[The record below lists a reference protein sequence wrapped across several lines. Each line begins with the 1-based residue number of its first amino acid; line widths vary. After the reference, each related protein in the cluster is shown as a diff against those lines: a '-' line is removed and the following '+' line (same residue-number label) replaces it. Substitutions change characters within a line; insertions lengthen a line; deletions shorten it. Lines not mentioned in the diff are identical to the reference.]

1 MVDDIVIPKKSEG
14 LTVINKINAN
24 NANVFVGKLGDLLYK
39 AVDKPLVMDGGVY
52 GCTQGP
58 RLETTAEVNRYKIE
72 GCDLLGMTAMPEAVL
87 ARELGIDYALLAL
100 SANWAAGQF
109 EGEILM
115 GDISKVV
122 EQSTE
127 FLIGMLQILVEKYNN
142 P

>member
-1 MVDDIVIPKKSEG
+1 M
-14 LTVINKINAN
+14 
-24 NANVFVGKLGDLLYK
+24 
-39 AVDKPLVMDGGVY
+39 
-52 GCTQGP
+52 
-58 RLETTAEVNRYKIE
+58 AEVNRYKIE

-122 EQSTE
+122 EQSAE
-127 FLIGMLQILVEKYNN
+127 FLIGMLQILVEKYNDQ
-142 P
+142 

>member
-1 MVDDIVIPKKSEG
+1 MHIDFTYPFTETLRSALLDSANIMNMKSSS
-14 LTVINKINAN
+14 KR
-24 NANVFVGKLGDLLYK
+24 
-39 AVDKPLVMDGGVY
+39 LVMDGGVY

-58 RLETTAEVNRYKIE
+58 RLETMAEVNRYKIE

-127 FLIGMLQILVEKYNN
+127 FLIGMLQILVEKYNS